1 MTITDVKWVRDRHD
15 REVLQLRLDGQAAH
29 IPSGQPVQLTR
40 RGLVKGVDFLMSEWR
55 MQRSVH
61 PFIRRSIEPGLS
73 EVDLAGCTDDPR
85 VFALHEEMGRAIA
98 ASTWQPGPRP
108 LPR

>member
-1 MTITDVKWVRDRHD
+1 MTITDVEWVRDGRD
-15 REVLQLRLDGQAAH
+15 RAVLQLRLDGHAAH
-29 IPSGQPVQLTR
+29 IPSGQPVELTR
-40 RGLVKGVDFLMSEWR
+40 RGLVKGVDFLISEWR

-61 PFIRRSIEPGLS
+61 PFIRRSIEPGLG

-85 VFALHEEMGRAIA
+85 VFALHQEMGRAIA
-98 ASTWQPGPRP
+98 DGTWQPGPRP